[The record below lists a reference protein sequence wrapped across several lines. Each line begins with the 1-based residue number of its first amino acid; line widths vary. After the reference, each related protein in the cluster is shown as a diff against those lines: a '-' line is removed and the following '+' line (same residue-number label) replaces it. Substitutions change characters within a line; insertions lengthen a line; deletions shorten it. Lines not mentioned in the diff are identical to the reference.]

1 MSDEV
6 TNTTT
11 TNTTPTSYDLI
22 SINNVDIPDVRL
34 GKGAVSVQ
42 RNPKY
47 ERYDCEEGNVVVDPY
62 STDKIKG
69 EVSFNGLLQSDL
81 QTIASAVALVSQM
94 TIYNPL
100 SGTTRTFMALIEENP
115 ADKIIHD
122 ANANA
127 WSYGFTF
134 EEIDYVTTPT

>member
-1 MSDEV
+1 MSE
-6 TNTTT
+6 NTTT
-11 TNTTPTSYDLI
+11 AATPVSYDLI
-22 SINNVDIPDVRL
+22 SINNVAIPDVRA

-47 ERYDCEEGNVVVDPY
+47 ERYDCEEGNVVIDEF
-62 STDKIKG
+62 SSDKIMG
-69 EVSFNGLLQSDL
+69 EVAFSGLMQSTL
-81 QTIASAVALVSQM
+81 QTIASAISLVSEM

-100 SGTTRTFMALIEENP
+100 TNSTRTFMALIIESP
-115 ADKIIHD
+115 AGKKIHD

-134 EEIDYVTTPT
+134 EEIDYVPQEA